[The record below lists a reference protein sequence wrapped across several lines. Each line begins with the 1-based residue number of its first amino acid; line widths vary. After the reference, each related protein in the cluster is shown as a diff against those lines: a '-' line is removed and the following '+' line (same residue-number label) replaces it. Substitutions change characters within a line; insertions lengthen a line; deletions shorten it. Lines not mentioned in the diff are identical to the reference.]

1 MFDCW
6 KEDIL
11 KQSSKKT
18 ALGTAAL
25 YCRLS
30 RDDNMDNES
39 NSISNQKKILQKAA
53 KDKGYT
59 DTIFFVDDGITGTT
73 MKRPGFQKMIAA
85 IEAGYISAVFV
96 KDLSRLGRNYIEVS
110 KLTEEFFPLHDVR
123 LVAVSDGV
131 DSDEGE
137 DDFTPFKNI
146 MNEYYAKDISKKRRI
161 VNKMKG
167 NAGIPLSPPPY
178 GYIKNPDDPRF
189 WVVDPVAADVV
200 RRIYRMALEGYGL
213 AETAAALGADGI
225 VNPTYYWRSK
235 GTSRGGS
242 KSTLEPTKWGHTTI
256 KKILTTQEYC
266 GDVINFKSYS
276 KSYKMK
282 RRIENPEE
290 NRAIFLNVHEAII
303 DRPTWEKVQ
312 ALKAGTRRKRPTVTQ
327 EPSAFSGVMKCPEC
341 GGNLN
346 FHFNQNNH
354 DIKFFS
360 CQNHNSGLRKCSST
374 HYIRLDFLEQVVLYE
389 VHRLACFANEY
400 ENDFIKAMVGRS
412 AKVAENERVR
422 KKRELDGL
430 LARDRELDTLFER
443 LYEDNVS
450 GKIDD
455 ARFAKM
461 AKRYEQEQGENAGR
475 IKALR
480 LEVKKLEEK
489 RMDVD
494 DFLETVRH
502 YTNAAKITKRMVAE
516 LIDHIEVYPAVK
528 EDGVT
533 NQRVTIH
540 YNCIGAFEVPDR
552 RKIPE
557 RDILLETRKGVALS
571 YAPAV

>member
-1 MFDCW
+1 M
-6 KEDIL
+6 
-11 KQSSKKT
+11 KQSSKKHE
-18 ALGTAAL
+18 LGTAAL

-30 RDDNMDNES
+30 RDDNMDSES
-39 NSISNQKKILQKAA
+39 NSIQNQRKILQKAA

-73 MKRPGFQKMIAA
+73 MKRPGFQKMLTA

-96 KDLSRLGRNYIEVS
+96 KDLSRLGRNYIEVG
-110 KLTEEFFPLHDVR
+110 KLTEEFFPLHDIR

-167 NAGIPLSPPPY
+167 NAGVPLSPPPY

-189 WVVDPVAADVV
+189 WVVEPEAAEVV

-213 AETAAALGADGI
+213 AETAAQLAADGV
-225 VNPTYYWRSK
+225 VNPTYYWRSR

-242 KSTLEPTKWGHTTI
+242 KSTVEPTKWGHTTV
-256 KKILTTQEYC
+256 KKILTLQEYC

-282 RRIENPEE
+282 KRIENPEE

-303 DRPTWEKVQ
+303 DRQTWEKVQ
-312 ALKAGTRRKRPTVTQ
+312 ALQKGTRRKKPTVTQ
-327 EPSAFSGVMKCPEC
+327 EPSVFSGLLKCPEC

-360 CQNHNSGLRKCSST
+360 CQNHNSGYRKCSKT

-389 VHRLACFANEY
+389 VKRLACFASEY
-400 ENDFIKAMVGRS
+400 ENDFIKAMIGRS
-412 AKVAENERVR
+412 AKVAENTALR
-422 KKRELDGL
+422 KQRELDAL
-430 LARDRELDTLFER
+430 TARDRELDMLFER
-443 LYEDNVS
+443 LYEDNVA

-461 AKRYEQEQGENAGR
+461 SKRYEQEQGENAKK

-480 LEVKKLEEK
+480 LELKKDESK
-489 RMDVD
+489 RMDMD
-494 DFLETVRH
+494 DFLETVRR
-502 YTNAAKITKRMVAE
+502 YTDATTITKRMVAE
-516 LIDHIEVYPAVK
+516 LIDHIEVYHAEK
-528 EDGVT
+528 QDGIT
-533 NQRVTIH
+533 NQRVDIH
-540 YNCIGAFEVPDR
+540 YNCIGAFDVPDR

-557 RDILLETRKGVALS
+557 ADIIMETRKGVALS
-571 YAPAV
+571 YAPEQVAV

>member
-1 MFDCW
+1 M
-6 KEDIL
+6 
-11 KQSSKKT
+11 KQSSKKHE
-18 ALGTAAL
+18 LGTAAL

-30 RDDNMDNES
+30 RDDNMDSES
-39 NSISNQKKILQKAA
+39 NSIQNQRKILQKAA

-73 MKRPGFQKMIAA
+73 MKRPGFQKMLTA

-96 KDLSRLGRNYIEVS
+96 KDLSRLGRNYIEVG
-110 KLTEEFFPLHDVR
+110 KLTEEFFPLHDIR

-167 NAGIPLSPPPY
+167 NAGVPLSPPPY

-189 WVVDPVAADVV
+189 WVVEPEAAEVV

-213 AETAAALGADGI
+213 AETAAQLAADGV
-225 VNPTYYWRSK
+225 VNPTYYWRSR

-242 KSTLEPTKWGHTTI
+242 KSTVEPTKWGHTTV
-256 KKILTTQEYC
+256 KKILTLQEYC

-282 RRIENPEE
+282 KRIENQEE

-303 DRPTWEKVQ
+303 DRQTWEKVQ
-312 ALKAGTRRKRPTVTQ
+312 ALQKGTRRKKPMVTQ
-327 EPSAFSGVMKCPEC
+327 EPSVFSGLLKCPEC

-360 CQNHNSGLRKCSST
+360 CQNHNSGYRKCSKT

-389 VHRLACFANEY
+389 VKRLACFASEY
-400 ENDFIKAMVGRS
+400 ENDFIKAMIGRS
-412 AKVAENERVR
+412 AKVAENTALR
-422 KKRELDGL
+422 KQRELDAL
-430 LARDRELDTLFER
+430 TARDRELDMLFER
-443 LYEDNVS
+443 LYEDNVA

-461 AKRYEQEQGENAGR
+461 SKRYEQEQGENAKK

-480 LEVKKLEEK
+480 LELKKDESK
-489 RMDVD
+489 RMDID
-494 DFLETVRH
+494 DFLETVRR
-502 YTNAAKITKRMVAE
+502 YTDVATITKRMVAE
-516 LIDHIEVYPAVK
+516 LIDHIEVYHAEK
-528 EDGVT
+528 QDGVT
-533 NQRVTIH
+533 NQRVVIY
-540 YNCIGAFEVPDR
+540 YNCIGAFDVPDR

-557 RDILLETRKGVALS
+557 ADIIMETRKGVALS
-571 YAPAV
+571 YAPEQVAV

>member
-1 MFDCW
+1 M
-6 KEDIL
+6 
-11 KQSSKKT
+11 KQSSKKHE
-18 ALGTAAL
+18 LGTAAL

-30 RDDNMDNES
+30 RDDNMDSES
-39 NSISNQKKILQKAA
+39 NSIQNQRKILQKAA

-73 MKRPGFQKMIAA
+73 MKRPGFQKMLTA

-96 KDLSRLGRNYIEVS
+96 KDLSRLGRNYIEVG
-110 KLTEEFFPLHDVR
+110 KLTEEFFPLHDIR

-167 NAGIPLSPPPY
+167 NAGVPLSPPPY

-189 WVVDPVAADVV
+189 WVVEPEAAEVV

-213 AETAAALGADGI
+213 AEIAARLAADGV
-225 VNPTYYWRSK
+225 VNPTYYWRSR

-242 KSTLEPTKWGHTTI
+242 KSTVEPTKWGHTTV
-256 KKILTTQEYC
+256 KKILTLQEYC

-282 RRIENPEE
+282 KRIENPEE

-303 DRPTWEKVQ
+303 DRQTWEKVQ
-312 ALKAGTRRKRPTVTQ
+312 ALQKGTRRKKPTVTQ
-327 EPSAFSGVMKCPEC
+327 EPSVFSGLLKCPEC

-360 CQNHNSGLRKCSST
+360 CQNHNSGYRKCSKT
-374 HYIRLDFLEQVVLYE
+374 HYIRLDFLEQVILYE
-389 VHRLACFANEY
+389 VKRLACFASEY
-400 ENDFIKAMVGRS
+400 ENDFIKAMIGRS
-412 AKVAENERVR
+412 AKVAENIALR
-422 KKRELDGL
+422 KQRELDAL
-430 LARDRELDTLFER
+430 TARDRELDMLFER
-443 LYEDNVS
+443 LYEDNVA

-461 AKRYEQEQGENAGR
+461 SKRYEQEQGENAKK

-480 LEVKKLEEK
+480 LELKKDESK
-489 RMDVD
+489 RMDID
-494 DFLETVRH
+494 DFLETVRR
-502 YTNAAKITKRMVAE
+502 YTDAATITKRMVAE
-516 LIDHIEVYPAVK
+516 LIDHIEVYHAEK
-528 EDGVT
+528 QDGIT
-533 NQRVTIH
+533 NQSVVIY
-540 YNCIGAFEVPDR
+540 YNCIGAFDVPDR

-557 RDILLETRKGVALS
+557 ADIIMETRKGVALS
-571 YAPAV
+571 YAPEQVAV

>member
-1 MFDCW
+1 M
-6 KEDIL
+6 
-11 KQSSKKT
+11 KQSSKKHE
-18 ALGTAAL
+18 LGTAAL

-30 RDDNMDNES
+30 RDDNMDSES
-39 NSISNQKKILQKAA
+39 NSIQNQRKILQKAA

-73 MKRPGFQKMIAA
+73 MKRPGFQKMLTA

-96 KDLSRLGRNYIEVS
+96 KDLSRLGRNYIEVG
-110 KLTEEFFPLHDVR
+110 KLTEEFFPLHDIR
-123 LVAVSDGV
+123 LIAVSDGV

-167 NAGIPLSPPPY
+167 NAGVPLSPPPY

-189 WVVDPVAADVV
+189 WVVEPEAAEVV

-213 AETAAALGADGI
+213 AETAARLAADGV
-225 VNPTYYWRSK
+225 VNPTYYWRSR

-242 KSTLEPTKWGHTTI
+242 KSTVEPTKWGHTTV
-256 KKILTTQEYC
+256 KKILTLQEYC

-282 RRIENPEE
+282 KRIENPEE

-303 DRPTWEKVQ
+303 DRQTWEKVQ
-312 ALKAGTRRKRPTVTQ
+312 ALQKGTRRKKPSVTQ
-327 EPSAFSGVMKCPEC
+327 EPSVFSGLLKCPEC

-360 CQNHNSGLRKCSST
+360 CQNHNSGYRKCSKT

-389 VHRLACFANEY
+389 VKRLACFASEY
-400 ENDFIKAMVGRS
+400 ENDFIKAMIGRS
-412 AKVAENERVR
+412 AKVAENTALR
-422 KKRELDGL
+422 KQRELDAL
-430 LARDRELDTLFER
+430 TARDRELDMLFER
-443 LYEDNVS
+443 LYEDNVA

-461 AKRYEQEQGENAGR
+461 SKRYEQEQGENAKK

-480 LEVKKLEEK
+480 LELKKDESK
-489 RMDVD
+489 RMDID
-494 DFLETVRH
+494 DFLETVRR
-502 YTNAAKITKRMVAE
+502 YTDATTITKRMVAE
-516 LIDHIEVYPAVK
+516 LIDHIEVYHAEK
-528 EDGVT
+528 QDGVT
-533 NQRVTIH
+533 NQRVVIY
-540 YNCIGAFEVPDR
+540 YNCIGAFDVPNR

-557 RDILLETRKGVALS
+557 ADIIMETRKGVALS
-571 YAPAV
+571 YAPEQVAV

>member
-1 MFDCW
+1 M
-6 KEDIL
+6 
-11 KQSSKKT
+11 KQSSKKHE
-18 ALGTAAL
+18 LGTAAL

-30 RDDNMDNES
+30 RDDNMDSES
-39 NSISNQKKILQKAA
+39 NSIQNQRKILQKAA

-59 DTIFFVDDGITGTT
+59 DTVFFVDDGITGTT
-73 MKRPGFQKMIAA
+73 MKRPGFQKMLTA

-96 KDLSRLGRNYIEVS
+96 KDLSRLGRNYIEVG
-110 KLTEEFFPLHDVR
+110 KLTEEFFPLHDIR

-167 NAGIPLSPPPY
+167 NAGVPLSPPPY

-189 WVVDPVAADVV
+189 WVVEPEAAEVV

-213 AETAAALGADGI
+213 AETAAQLAADGV
-225 VNPTYYWRSK
+225 VNPTYYWRSR

-242 KSTLEPTKWGHTTI
+242 KSTVEPTKWGHTTV
-256 KKILTTQEYC
+256 KKILTLQEYC

-282 RRIENPEE
+282 KRIENPEE

-303 DRPTWEKVQ
+303 DRQTWEKVQ
-312 ALKAGTRRKRPTVTQ
+312 TLQKGTRRKKPTVTQ
-327 EPSAFSGVMKCPEC
+327 EPSVFSGLLKCPEC

-360 CQNHNSGLRKCSST
+360 CQNHNSGYRKCSKT

-389 VHRLACFANEY
+389 VKRLACFASEY
-400 ENDFIKAMVGRS
+400 ENDFIKAMIGRS
-412 AKVAENERVR
+412 AKVAENTALR
-422 KKRELDGL
+422 KQRELDAL
-430 LARDRELDTLFER
+430 TARDRELDMLFER
-443 LYEDNVS
+443 LYEDNVA

-461 AKRYEQEQGENAGR
+461 SKRYEQEQGENAKK

-480 LEVKKLEEK
+480 LELKKDESK
-489 RMDVD
+489 RMDID
-494 DFLETVRH
+494 DFLETVRR
-502 YTNAAKITKRMVAE
+502 YTDATTITKRMVAE
-516 LIDHIEVYPAVK
+516 LFDHIEVYHAEK
-528 EDGVT
+528 QDGVT
-533 NQRVTIH
+533 NQRVVIY
-540 YNCIGAFEVPDR
+540 YNCIGAFDVPDR

-557 RDILLETRKGVALS
+557 ADIIMETRKGVALS
-571 YAPAV
+571 YAPERLAV

>member
-1 MFDCW
+1 M
-6 KEDIL
+6 
-11 KQSSKKT
+11 KQSSKKHE
-18 ALGTAAL
+18 LGTAAL

-30 RDDNMDNES
+30 RDDNMDSES
-39 NSISNQKKILQKAA
+39 NSIQNQRKILQKAA

-73 MKRPGFQKMIAA
+73 MKRPGFQKMLTA

-96 KDLSRLGRNYIEVS
+96 KDLSRLGRNYIEVG
-110 KLTEEFFPLHDVR
+110 KLTEEFFPLHDIR

-167 NAGIPLSPPPY
+167 NAGVPLSPPPY

-189 WVVDPVAADVV
+189 WVVEPEAAEVV

-213 AETAAALGADGI
+213 AETAAQLAADGV
-225 VNPTYYWRSK
+225 VNPTYYWRSR

-242 KSTLEPTKWGHTTI
+242 KSTVEPTKWGHTTV
-256 KKILTTQEYC
+256 KKILTLQEYC

-282 RRIENPEE
+282 KRIENPEE

-303 DRPTWEKVQ
+303 DRQTWEKVQ
-312 ALKAGTRRKRPTVTQ
+312 ALQKGTRRKKPMVTQ
-327 EPSAFSGVMKCPEC
+327 EPSVFSGLLKCPEC

-360 CQNHNSGLRKCSST
+360 CQNHNSGYRKCSKT

-389 VHRLACFANEY
+389 VKRLACFASEY
-400 ENDFIKAMVGRS
+400 ENDFIKAMIGRS
-412 AKVAENERVR
+412 AKVAENTALR
-422 KKRELDGL
+422 KQRELDAL
-430 LARDRELDTLFER
+430 TARDRELDMLFER
-443 LYEDNVS
+443 LYEDNVA

-461 AKRYEQEQGENAGR
+461 SKRYEQEQGENAKK

-480 LEVKKLEEK
+480 LELKKDESK
-489 RMDVD
+489 RMDID
-494 DFLETVRH
+494 DFLETVRR
-502 YTNAAKITKRMVAE
+502 YTDATTITKRMVAE
-516 LIDHIEVYPAVK
+516 LIDHIEVYHAEK
-528 EDGVT
+528 QDGVT
-533 NQRVTIH
+533 NQRVVIY
-540 YNCIGAFEVPDR
+540 YNCIGAFDVPDR

-557 RDILLETRKGVALS
+557 ADIIMETRKGVALS
-571 YAPAV
+571 YAPEQVAV

>member
-1 MFDCW
+1 M
-6 KEDIL
+6 
-11 KQSSKKT
+11 KQSSKKHE
-18 ALGTAAL
+18 LGTAAL

-30 RDDNMDNES
+30 RDDNMDSES
-39 NSISNQKKILQKAA
+39 NSIQNQRKILQKAA

-73 MKRPGFQKMIAA
+73 MKRPGFQKMLTA

-96 KDLSRLGRNYIEVS
+96 KDLSRLGRNYIEVG
-110 KLTEEFFPLHDVR
+110 KLTEEFFPLHDIR

-167 NAGIPLSPPPY
+167 NAGVPLSPPPY

-189 WVVDPVAADVV
+189 WVVEPEAAEVV

-213 AETAAALGADGI
+213 AETAAQLAADGV
-225 VNPTYYWRSK
+225 VNPTYYWRSR

-242 KSTLEPTKWGHTTI
+242 KSTVEPTKWGHTTV
-256 KKILTTQEYC
+256 KKILTLQEYC

-282 RRIENPEE
+282 KRIENPEE

-303 DRPTWEKVQ
+303 DRQTWEKVQ
-312 ALKAGTRRKRPTVTQ
+312 ALQKGTRRKKPTVTQ
-327 EPSAFSGVMKCPEC
+327 EPSVFSGLLKCPEC

-360 CQNHNSGLRKCSST
+360 CQNHNSGYRKCSKT

-389 VHRLACFANEY
+389 VKRLACFASEY
-400 ENDFIKAMVGRS
+400 ENDFIKAMIGRS
-412 AKVAENERVR
+412 AKVAENATLR
-422 KKRELDGL
+422 KQRELDAL
-430 LARDRELDTLFER
+430 TARDRELDMLFER
-443 LYEDNVS
+443 LYEDNVA

-461 AKRYEQEQGENAGR
+461 SKRYEQEQGENAKK

-480 LEVKKLEEK
+480 LELKKDESK
-489 RMDVD
+489 RMDID
-494 DFLETVRH
+494 DFLETVRR
-502 YTNAAKITKRMVAE
+502 YTDATTITKRMVAE
-516 LIDHIEVYPAVK
+516 LIDHIEVYHAEK
-528 EDGVT
+528 QDGVT
-533 NQRVTIH
+533 NQRVVIH
-540 YNCIGAFEVPDR
+540 YNCIGAFDVPDR

-557 RDILLETRKGVALS
+557 ADIIMETRKGVALS
-571 YAPAV
+571 YAPEQVAV

>member
-1 MFDCW
+1 M
-6 KEDIL
+6 
-11 KQSSKKT
+11 KQSSKKHE
-18 ALGTAAL
+18 LGTAAL

-30 RDDNMDNES
+30 RDDNMDSES
-39 NSISNQKKILQKAA
+39 NSIQNQWKILQKAA

-59 DTIFFVDDGITGTT
+59 DTVFFVDDGITGTT
-73 MKRPGFQKMIAA
+73 MKRPGFQKMLTA

-96 KDLSRLGRNYIEVS
+96 KDLSRLGRNYIEVG
-110 KLTEEFFPLHDVR
+110 KLTEEFFPLHDIR

-167 NAGIPLSPPPY
+167 NAGVPLSPPPY

-189 WVVDPVAADVV
+189 WVVEPEAAEVV

-213 AETAAALGADGI
+213 AETAAQLAADGV
-225 VNPTYYWRSK
+225 VNPTYYWRSR

-242 KSTLEPTKWGHTTI
+242 KSTVEPTKWGHTTV
-256 KKILTTQEYC
+256 KKILTLQEYC

-282 RRIENPEE
+282 KRIENPEE

-303 DRPTWEKVQ
+303 DRQTWEKVQ
-312 ALKAGTRRKRPTVTQ
+312 ALQKGTRRKKPTVTQ
-327 EPSAFSGVMKCPEC
+327 EPSVFSGLLKCPEC

-360 CQNHNSGLRKCSST
+360 CQNHNSGYRKCSKT

-389 VHRLACFANEY
+389 VKRLACFASEY
-400 ENDFIKAMVGRS
+400 ENDFIKAMIGRS
-412 AKVAENERVR
+412 AKVAENTALR
-422 KKRELDGL
+422 KQRELDAL
-430 LARDRELDTLFER
+430 TARDRELDMLFER
-443 LYEDNVS
+443 LYEDNVA

-461 AKRYEQEQGENAGR
+461 SKRYEQEQGENAKK

-480 LEVKKLEEK
+480 LELKKDESK
-489 RMDVD
+489 HMDID
-494 DFLETVRH
+494 DFLETVRR
-502 YTNAAKITKRMVAE
+502 YTDAATITKRMVAE
-516 LIDHIEVYPAVK
+516 LIDHIEVYHAEK
-528 EDGVT
+528 QDGIT
-533 NQRVTIH
+533 NQRVVIH
-540 YNCIGAFEVPDR
+540 YNCIGAFDVPDR

-557 RDILLETRKGVALS
+557 ADIIMETRKGVALS
-571 YAPAV
+571 YAPEQVAV